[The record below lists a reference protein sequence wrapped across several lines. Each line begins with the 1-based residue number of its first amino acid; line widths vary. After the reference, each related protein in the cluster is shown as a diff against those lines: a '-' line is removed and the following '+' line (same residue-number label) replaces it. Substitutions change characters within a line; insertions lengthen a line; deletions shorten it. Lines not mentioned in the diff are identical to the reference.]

1 MFSTMTVSE
10 KEKWFGLNDQ
20 IEHAKGVSL
29 PMHRPGGRRLS
40 DVPMA
45 VNWASDENPMSV
57 KKMFD
62 VKNQGGCGSC
72 WAFAV
77 TSTLEGTLAIK
88 SNSDPWRIS
97 E

>member
-1 MFSTMTVSE
+1 MTEGE
-10 KEKWFGLNDQ
+10 KAKWRGLTDE
-20 IEHAKGVSL
+20 IEHAKPVSL

-40 DVPMA
+40 AVPMA
-45 VNWASDENPMSV
+45 VNWASDDNPKRV

-88 SNSDPWRIS
+88 SN
-97 E
+97 

>member
-1 MFSTMTVSE
+1 MKPEE
-10 KEKWFGLNDQ
+10 KAKWFGLNDE
-20 IEHAKGVSL
+20 IEHTKPVSL
-29 PMHRPGGRRLS
+29 PMHRPGGRHLS

-45 VNWASDENPMSV
+45 VNWASNENPKNV

-88 SNSDPWRIS
+88 SDSDPYRIS